1 MKGDYI
7 DRKNFTQEELSEMT
21 REFNK
26 LEKEREKIK
35 GVDTM
40 KVIKRE
46 DIDLRKRGK
55 NDYLKLSIQIK
66 EGVKEQITKGKNWI
80 VEFAEKE
87 LYDLL
92 GSRGRTHI
100 SSKFGLSNQIQVEL
114 TKLFKKEIYCSFTST
129 VNKYYISNYI
139 IK

>member
-1 MKGDYI
+1 MKGEYI
-7 DRKNFTQEELSEMT
+7 DTKNFTKRELSEMT

-26 LEKEREKIK
+26 LEKERNKII

-40 KVIKRE
+40 KIIKKE
-46 DIDLRKRGK
+46 DINLRKRGK
-55 NDYLKLSIQIK
+55 NDYLALSNKIK
-66 EGVKEQITKGKNWI
+66 EGVKEQIEKGKNWI

-87 LYDLL
+87 LYNLL

-100 SSKFGLSNQIQVEL
+100 SSKFGLSNQIQTEL
-114 TKLFKKEIYCSFTST
+114 TKIFKKEIYCSFTST
-129 VNKYYISNYI
+129 VNKYYISSYI

>member
-1 MKGDYI
+1 MRGDSI
-7 DRKNFTQEELSEMT
+7 DKNFTKKELTEMS

-26 LEKEREKIK
+26 LEKERQKII
-35 GVDTM
+35 GGYSM
-40 KVIKRE
+40 KIIARQ

-55 NDYLKLSIQIK
+55 NDYAKLSFHIL
-66 EGVKEQITKGKNWI
+66 EGVKEKIEKKKNWI

-87 LYDLL
+87 LYNLL

-100 SSKFGLSNQIQVEL
+100 SSKFGLSNQIQIEL
-114 TKLFKKEIYCSFTST
+114 TKLMKKEIYCSFTST
-129 VNKYYISNYI
+129 VNKYYISDYK

>member
-1 MKGDYI
+1 MKGDHI
-7 DRKNFTQEELSEMT
+7 DTNFTKKELSEMT
-21 REFNK
+21 REFNR
-26 LEKEREKIK
+26 LEKERKKII
-35 GVDTM
+35 GVYTM

-55 NDYLKLSIQIK
+55 NNYLALSIQIK
-66 EGVKEQITKGKNWI
+66 EGVKEQIAKGKNWI

-87 LYDLL
+87 LYNLL

-100 SSKFGLSNQIQVEL
+100 SSKFGLSNQIQTEL

-129 VNKYYISNYI
+129 VNKYYVSNYI

>member
-1 MKGDYI
+1 MKGEYI
-7 DRKNFTQEELSEMT
+7 DRKNFTQKELTEMS
-21 REFNK
+21 REFDK

-35 GVDTM
+35 GVERM

-66 EGVKEQITKGKNWI
+66 EVVKEQIAKGKNWI

-87 LYDLL
+87 LYNLL

-129 VNKYYISNYI
+129 VNKYYISNYQ

>member
-1 MKGDYI
+1 MKGEYI
-7 DRKNFTQEELSEMT
+7 DRKNFTQGELSEMT
-21 REFNK
+21 REFNN
-26 LEKEREKIK
+26 LEKEKKII
-35 GVDTM
+35 GEGSM

-55 NDYLKLSIQIK
+55 NDYLALSVKIR
-66 EGVKEQITKGKNWI
+66 EGVKEQIEKGKNWI
-80 VEFAEKE
+80 VEFTEKE
-87 LYDLL
+87 LYNLL